1 MTGLRADM
9 VAAPGDASDRAAQ
22 RPSPAPAPSEIW
34 RRVLDRLHRVVPG
47 PSFDTWFAPTHAMG
61 MQGGVLRIGVSSD
74 FAREALTAQYYPAI
88 SEALTSVVGRRLE
101 FELVVH
107 RQTAS
112 DMPAEAMSP
121 GQRSATP
128 HSRPVLAKHYT
139 FDTFVVG
146 RSNRLAHAAAIAVAD
161 MPSQTYNPL
170 FIYGGVG
177 LGKTHLLQAIAR
189 VTGPKLRTIYV
200 SAENYTNEFVTA
212 LREHSMEQFRE
223 KYRNVDV
230 LLIDDIQFISRG
242 EQTQEEFFHTFE
254 ALYTRN
260 KQIVINSDVSPK
272 LLSLLEERLR
282 SRFEWGLIVDIAPP
296 DVETRIAIL
305 RSKAARDGL
314 QPPEEVL
321 LLIAHRVQDNIR
333 QLEGALNRI
342 AALARLQRQPITREL
357 AAEALNAITTTPRT
371 AVPIP
376 SVILDAVAQVMNIP
390 VEALTSKRRERQ
402 VAYARHLAMYLLRDI
417 AQQSYAQ
424 IGRILGGRD
433 HTTVLHG
440 FRRIDKLLETDPD
453 VRRDLAE
460 IRSAIAAR

>member
-1 MTGLRADM
+1 M
-9 VAAPGDASDRAAQ
+9 AATPGDASDRAAQ
-22 RPSPAPAPSEIW
+22 RPAPTPAPSEIW
-34 RRVLDRLHRVVPG
+34 RRVLERLRRVVPG
-47 PSFDTWFAPTHAMG
+47 ASYNTWFATTHAIG
-61 MQGGVLRIGVSSD
+61 MQGGVLQIGVVSD
-74 FAREALTAQYYPAI
+74 FVREALTAQYYPAI

-101 FELVVH
+101 FELVV
-107 RQTAS
+107 RQIDAGSAPAQAMPAGQTA
-112 DMPAEAMSP
+112 
-121 GQRSATP
+121 ATP
-128 HSRPVLAKHYT
+128 HTRPVLAQHYS
-139 FDTFVVG
+139 FETFVVG
-146 RSNRLAHAAAIAVAD
+146 RSNRLAHAAAVAVAEH
-161 MPSQTYNPL
+161 PSQTYNPL

-189 VTGPKLRTIYV
+189 VTGPRLRTIYV
-200 SAENYTNEFVTA
+200 SAETYTNEFVTA

-223 KYRNVDV
+223 KYRSVDV

-242 EQTQEEFFHTFE
+242 EQTQEEFFHTFD

-296 DVETRIAIL
+296 DVETRLAIL
-305 RSKAARDGL
+305 RSKADRDKL
-314 QPPEEVL
+314 RAPEEVL

-342 AALARLQRQPITREL
+342 AALSRLQRQPITREL
-357 AAEALNAITTTPRT
+357 AAEALNAITSTPRT
-371 AVPIP
+371 AVPMP
-376 SVILDAVAQVMNIP
+376 SVILDAVAQVMNVP
-390 VEALTSKRRERQ
+390 VEALTSKRREKQ

-424 IGRILGGRD
+424 IGRLLGGRD

-440 FRRIDKLLETDPD
+440 FRRIDELLETDPD
-453 VRRDLAE
+453 VRRDLTE
-460 IRSAIAAR
+460 IRAAIAAR